1 MSNIKPILNLNK
13 HPNNCEDLSLINA
26 KNVLIS
32 PDNGTITSEKSLLTS
47 NVYKLISNKFRS
59 FKVIGCIPCNTEIIF
74 LVSDTTF
81 ISVLTKDGLPAYI
94 CRYNEKEN
102 ELLIRDTPILTYGGT
117 ITGTFTYNSRNQLI
131 LAIAETD
138 GIIDVPLK
146 TINIGTWEEMKNND
160 HRNNELGMDDSKL
173 AICPAIKIPKIDN
186 ITSVGGNIEKGDYYI
201 YIRYKINKN
210 DYTQWYYLKHIFID
224 SLNKVN
230 IIKTYQ
236 YEGSNK
242 YSQGCTDHIDTIEL
256 NSTQTVQFDLSNDSD
271 ITYDFYQLSYI
282 RVTNDYT
289 GGYRTSDINININS
303 YTLNKENFNIEFTLN
318 ELVKYYNYYNIK
330 KVINYQNRLYI
341 SNYKEKEDI
350 INFEEIVSKFKL
362 SCKVTYDKRSD
373 LKYVLTDTNG
383 ETQFETSNINNLNG
397 VDVFNLPKGAQV
409 RLGEIGV
416 TSAFTIESKLIGH
429 FEYPGFNGGIDE
441 GWQVWDVNNFKDKLV
456 DYNYD
461 SGKIDNTINVNGAI
475 YEVTEQIIINHWLD
489 GYEPRMAYYQ
499 IIVKDR
505 ISEATGNNM
514 TFIANYGYGMINND
528 IYLEYSNAND
538 YYNVED
544 LTVNIN
550 KDNNK
555 YNITTNDGKTYNDVY
570 VYDVDGN
577 ELARLFDANS
587 TRFTYINTS
596 ESFNKRNIK
605 ETLIPGEIYSFYI
618 HFVDKYGEIT
628 KGYKLSNDYTFKYN
642 NKSVVPISIIRE
654 DGSTINN
661 SIALI
666 PVGTKI
672 FNSNGDVNIPTDIV
686 YLTQISSIGKNNDNF
701 SFGGRFNLTV
711 HESDLNRLK
720 EKVRNLNLD
729 INANWED
736 IPDAFQYL
744 YYCNRN
750 DISDDG
756 YLKLVDDSAFIEYTN
771 SNGDKLFK
779 VPNFPIFTFSY
790 TGDSFED
797 GVPIQAININNT
809 KPDGFEIFFPRVVLN
824 VENTLDKLPEGYIGY
839 FISMEKLEKTNIATG
854 ILSKNDCMTAGNSD
868 EKNADNNN
876 KMQFFCS
883 DYDILDNIK
892 LDYSFGCVIK
902 QVYFRYQ
909 QAFDGYFNSELNNY
923 CFNQPVIAEKPI
935 SFCFDLGIP
944 TLAAGG
950 DAVKNKLGIGTSLI
964 IDNYE
969 KLYPVQERKPAYF
982 YLTKL
987 YKINKNIYT
996 NTNKTLIPVT
1006 PINYSIS
1013 EKEYIEENG
1022 NYGGYQTYDGI
1033 ISYNGNSVILNTATT
1048 KIIDFDFKEYINSN
1062 TKTRYAGYFQFPVI
1076 NEFMKE
1082 CKSFNN
1088 EPTNAGFY
1096 LSDVTDKENDLRS
1109 ILIGRYVSPENSID
1123 LFKNNYTVNSPI
1135 EVFQNYNPNLY
1146 YIYEYNSYIRRSNV
1160 IQDENLVNAWRQ
1172 FPLEGYKIITENKG
1186 DITNLVGIG
1195 TVLLVHTEHSMF
1207 IFDRDNTLQTV
1218 DKGIQL
1224 QMPDIFDVDYKE
1236 IVTSELGYA
1245 GLQDRKSYI
1254 VDQFGY
1260 IFYDND
1266 KNRFYK
1272 FDANKLDVIDSNI
1285 INWLN
1290 QYKIHTVRFANDKVN
1305 NRLIINFVND
1315 LDTNYNTISFN
1326 YLINQFVSFHDYKFT
1341 EAFNTKNELYF
1352 IDNSNKRNNI
1362 ILEFTKEDKYR
1373 EVFENNNIK
1382 INQNELYFIIN
1393 NNYNTIKYL
1402 EYLIYKLYSIKEND
1416 YKDNIVSSNETRLI
1430 PYSGHEIEI
1439 YNDLVNTGKI
1449 DILIDKEQS
1458 KNIFG
1463 EYKKPYWDLG
1473 NWNFSYLRD
1482 TKNGQNNADLMSRIY
1497 GNYFIVHFVLGDKEK
1512 TNKIEF
1518 EDLNYIISKDK
1529 VL

>member
-1 MSNIKPILNLNK
+1 MSNIKSILNLNK
-13 HPNNCEDLSLINA
+13 HPNNCDDLSLINA

-32 PDNGTITSEKSLLTS
+32 PDNGTITSEKSLLNNEVDTFLHS
-47 NVYKLISNKFRS
+47 RFTR
-59 FKVIGCIPCNTEIIF
+59 FKVVGCIPCNTEIIF
-74 LVSDTTF
+74 LVIDTTSS
-81 ISVLTKDGLPAYI
+81 IELTENGIETFI
-94 CRYNEKEN
+94 CRYNEKEH
-102 ELLIRDTPILTYGGT
+102 ELLIRDIPILTYGGV

-131 LAIAETD
+131 LAIAETE
-138 GIIDVPLK
+138 GIVDVPLK
-146 TINIGTWEEMKNND
+146 TINIGTWEEMKENNYI
-160 HRNNELGMDDSKL
+160 NNELEMHDSKL
-173 AICPAIKIPKIDN
+173 AICPAVKIPTINN
-186 ITSVGGNIEKGDYYI
+186 INSVGGNIEKGDYYI

-236 YEGSNK
+236 YSGSIK

-256 NSTQTVQFDLSNDSD
+256 NSTQTVQFDLSSNIDT
-271 ITYDFYQLSYI
+271 TYDFYQLSYI

-289 GGYRTSDINININS
+289 GGYRTSDIDININN
-303 YTLNKENFNIEFTLN
+303 YTLNKENFNIEFTIN

-330 KVINYQNRLYI
+330 KIINYQNRLYI

-350 INFEEIVSKFKL
+350 INFEEIASKFKL
-362 SCKVTYDKRSD
+362 SCRVTYDKRSD
-373 LKYVLTDTNG
+373 LKYILTDTNG

-409 RLGEIGV
+409 RLGEIG
-416 TSAFTIESKLIGH
+416 TTTAFIIESKLIGH
-429 FEYPGFNGGIDE
+429 FEYPGFNGGIDF
-441 GWQVWDVNNFKDKLV
+441 GDQVWDVNNFKSKL
-456 DYNYD
+456 DEYGNYS
-461 SGKIDNTINVNGAI
+461 SGEIDNVINVNGAI
-475 YEVTEQIIINHWLD
+475 YEVIERITIDHWLD
-489 GYEPRMAYYQ
+489 GYDPRMASYK

-505 ISEATGNNM
+505 ISSATEQNM
-514 TFIANYGYGMINND
+514 TFIANWNHYPIQSDIN
-528 IYLEYSNAND
+528 LEYSNADN
-538 YYNVED
+538 YYNIED
-544 LTVNIN
+544 ITVNIN
-550 KDNNK
+550 KDNDR
-555 YNITTNDGKTYNDVY
+555 YTITDNDGKIYNDVY
-570 VYDVDGN
+570 VYDVNGN
-577 ELARLFDANS
+577 ELARLFDAS
-587 TRFTYINTS
+587 SIRFTYINTS

-618 HFVDKYGEIT
+618 HFVDKFGEAT
-628 KGYKLSNDYTFKYN
+628 KGYKLSNNYTFKYN
-642 NKSVVPISIIRE
+642 NKSVVPISIIT
-654 DGSTINN
+654 DGDSIKKNY
-661 SIALI
+661 IALI
-666 PVGTKI
+666 PVGTKV
-672 FNSNGDVNIPTDIV
+672 FNSDGTVNIPTDILYFRRIYSIDKGNKSFNFRGNYTATIDES
-686 YLTQISSIGKNNDNF
+686 YLKIF
-701 SFGGRFNLTV
+701 
-711 HESDLNRLK
+711 K
-720 EKVRNLNLD
+720 EKVSNLNLYID
-729 INANWED
+729 ANWED
-736 IPDAFQYL
+736 IPDAFEDL

-750 DISDDG
+750 G
-756 YLKLVDDSAFIEYTN
+756 YYDEYLSFVNKSAFIEYTN
-771 SNGDKLFK
+771 SDGDKLFK
-779 VPNFPIFTFSY
+779 VPNFSILTFSY
-790 TGDSFED
+790 TGNNFED
-797 GVPIQAININNT
+797 DVIIKAKDLDTIE
-809 KPDGFEIFFPRVVLN
+809 PDGFEILFPRVVLDI
-824 VENTLDKLPEGYIGY
+824 ENTLDEFPKGYIGY

-854 ILSKNDCMTAGNSD
+854 ILSKNDCMTRGDSD
-868 EKNADNNN
+868 EKNSDNNN

-883 DYDILDNIK
+883 DYNILDNVK
-892 LDYSFGCVIK
+892 LDYSFGCATK
-902 QVYFRYQ
+902 QIYFRYQ
-909 QAFDGYFNSELNNY
+909 QHSDGYFNSELNSY
-923 CFNQPVIAEKPI
+923 CFNQPILAEKPI
-935 SFCFDLGIP
+935 SFCFDLGVP

-1048 KIIDFDFKEYINSN
+1048 KIIDFNFKEYINPN
-1062 TKTRYAGYFQFPVI
+1062 TQIRYAGYFQFPII
-1076 NEFMKE
+1076 NDFMKE

-1088 EPTNAGFY
+1088 EPTNTGFY
-1096 LSDVTDKENDLRS
+1096 LSDITDKENDLRS

-1135 EVFQNYNPNLY
+1135 ETFQNYNSNLY

-1172 FPLEGYKIITENKG
+1172 FPVEGYKIITENKG

-1207 IFDRDNTLQTV
+1207 MFDRDNTLQTM

-1266 KNRFYK
+1266 KNRFYR
-1272 FDANKLDVIDSNI
+1272 FDSNKLDVIDNNI

-1290 QYKIHTVRFANDKVN
+1290 QYKIHTVRFANDKIN

-1315 LDTNYNTISFN
+1315 LDANYNTISFN
-1326 YLINQFVSFHDYKFT
+1326 YIINQFVSFHDYKFT

-1352 IDNSNKRNNI
+1352 IDNSQSLI
-1362 ILEFTKEDKYR
+1362 TSILQFTKEDKYR
-1373 EVFENNNIK
+1373 EVFENDNTK

-1393 NNYNTIKYL
+1393 NTYNVIKYL
-1402 EYLIYKLYSIKEND
+1402 EYLTYKLYSIKQDD
-1416 YKDNIVSSNETRLI
+1416 YKNNIVSSNETRLI

-1439 YNDLVNTGKI
+1439 YNDLINTGKI

-1482 TKNGQNNADLMSRIY
+1482 VKNGQNNADLMSRIY
-1497 GNYFIVHFVLGDKEK
+1497 GNYFIIHFILGDKNK

-1518 EDLNYIISKDK
+1518 EDLNYVISKDK
-1529 VL
+1529 RI